1 MLYVPPFVS
10 YATDPLCMYV
20 MMRRLTQI
28 NPAPYAGIYNLGK
41 LREEGK
47 AAQGQLSDLNKLLK
61 EMSQQIQDHSSLKL
75 HISAEE
81 WGKP

>member
-1 MLYVPPFVS
+1 MLCVPPFVLS
-10 YATDPLCMYV
+10 AAGPLCMYV
-20 MMRRLTQI
+20 IRPLTEI
-28 NPAPYAGIYNLGK
+28 KATPYAGIYNLGK